1 MTEPIP
7 LPPIER
13 LNELLEIV
21 PIAESQFKIQ
31 SGLVWKVDRTNRTK
45 AGSVAGTRNP
55 DSKTPGRFDWRVRV
69 DERQYYVSRLIYFM
83 ANGVDPGELEVD
95 HEDWNPMNNNV
106 WNLRLLTSSP
116 QKHNRR
122 PQSNNKS
129 GVVGV
134 CWHKKAKKWKAELM
148 YKGEKFYLGLHTCLI
163 DAARVWNNKIIEL
176 ELDKI
181 GKPLHDTTKL
191 TCTCSNCVNAPR
203 GFRPRPTP
211 SPLAA

>member
-95 HEDWNPMNNNV
+95 HEDWNPMNNSV
-106 WNLRLLTSSP
+106 WILRLLTSSP
-116 QKHNRR
+116 QKHNQGLRKD
-122 PQSNNKS
+122 NTS
-129 GVVGV
+129 GAVGV
-134 CWHKKAKKWKAELM
+134 TWDKNTKKWRAGLKHER
-148 YKGEKFYLGLHTCLI
+148 KQFYLGLHTCKI
-163 DAARVWNNKIIEL
+163 EAARAYNDKIIEL

-181 GKPLHDTTKL
+181 GKSLHDL
-191 TCTCSNCVNAPR
+191 EALNCDCSSCQNCP
-203 GFRPRPTP
+203 P
-211 SPLAA
+211 